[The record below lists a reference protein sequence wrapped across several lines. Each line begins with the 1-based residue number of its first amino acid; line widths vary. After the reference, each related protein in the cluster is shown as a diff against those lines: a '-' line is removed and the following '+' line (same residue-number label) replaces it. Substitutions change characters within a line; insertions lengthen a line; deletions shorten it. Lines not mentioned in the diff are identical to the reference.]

1 MCVCTQDI
9 WHHIHSLLPLRDAAR
24 AACLSHAFLRFWR
37 CHPVLTLNRPTLYS
51 KANAP
56 EENSSCIIDNIMRN
70 HTGTGIKIFK
80 LECIYDACNY
90 LDSWL
95 QIAVTPGIEELTL
108 RLCYGDDMKYNV
120 PCTLLS
126 DGVRNTIRCLQLSW
140 CAFHPAAEL
149 GPMRKLT
156 SLCLHSVH
164 ILGDELEYFLSNSPA
179 LKRLDLIAC
188 HEIICLK
195 IPCMLLQLQCL
206 KVSLCWEL
214 RVIESKA
221 RNLSSFILEKGPR
234 AIKVSL
240 GETLQMKN
248 LSMVRSGSDFICY
261 ARAELP
267 SNMPKLET
275 LSIGSSHEVYFSL
288 NFSCLDISR

>member
-1 MCVCTQDI
+1 MCTQDI

-80 LECIYDACNY
+80 LESIYDACNY

-108 RLCYGDDMKYNV
+108 KLCDEDNMKYNV

-126 DGVRNTIRCLQLSW
+126 DGVRNSIRCLQLSD